1 MSYFELDTRQYEA
14 VIEQIEKYADGSE
27 AEQVIN
33 EYLAGEGGDLIS
45 QKIHEL
51 LPVSGRS
58 WRGKKAAAKSTDP
71 FRKTTSNLSVKIHTK
86 SGYHYLYFPDDGS
99 NTNHH
104 YGNQQFMFGGASG
117 ASDKIANE
125 IIKKL
130 VEKMEG

>member
-14 VIEQIEKYADGSE
+14 VIEQVEKFADGSE
-27 AEQVIN
+27 AEEIIN

-45 QKIHEL
+45 KKIHDL
-51 LPVSGRS
+51 LPVSGRN

-71 FRKTTSNLSVKIHTK
+71 FRKTAGNLSVKVHTK

-104 YGNQQFMFGGASG
+104 YGNQQFMFDGASG
-117 ASDKIANE
+117 ASNEIANE
-125 IIKKL
+125 VIERL